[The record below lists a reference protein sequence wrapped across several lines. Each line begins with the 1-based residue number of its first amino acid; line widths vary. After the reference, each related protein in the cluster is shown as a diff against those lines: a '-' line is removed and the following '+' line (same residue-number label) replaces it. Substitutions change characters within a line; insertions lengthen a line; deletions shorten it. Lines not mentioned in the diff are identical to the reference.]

1 MAIDFDKLQRSINY
15 KFSNLELVRRALT
28 HASASHLNNE
38 RLEFLGDSLLGF
50 LAAESLFDSFPD
62 GSEGELTR
70 LRASMVNKSTLAG
83 IASKLDLG
91 EFIQLSPG
99 ELKSGGRETESILAD
114 TVEAIIAAVYLDGGI
129 GPCKKLVM
137 SWSSSA
143 GSQKDAKTLLQET
156 MQAEGLSLPE
166 YRVVEVTGKPPQQS
180 FLVECEVVNL
190 DKPQQGRGN
199 SKRNAEQEAAKKILT
214 ELGEL
219 N

>member
-1 MAIDFDKLQRSINY
+1 M
-15 KFSNLELVRRALT
+15 
-28 HASASHLNNE
+28 NNE

-83 IASKLDLG
+83 IASKLGLG

>member
-83 IASKLDLG
+83 IASKLGLG

-99 ELKSGGRETESILAD
+99 ELKSGGRERE
-114 TVEAIIAAVYLDGGI
+114 
-129 GPCKKLVM
+129 
-137 SWSSSA
+137 
-143 GSQKDAKTLLQET
+143 LQ
-156 MQAEGLSLPE
+156 MH
-166 YRVVEVTGKPPQQS
+166 
-180 FLVECEVVNL
+180 
-190 DKPQQGRGN
+190 
-199 SKRNAEQEAAKKILT
+199 
-214 ELGEL
+214 
-219 N
+219 